1 MMSVVC
7 CSSLE
12 AQLLKAGIL
21 VLFADAS
28 ESSRGMPAHNKHS
41 VNISWI
47 NEKKWMRF
55 TDEILARFT
64 GKRDLFQKEGIGK
77 VSMDIY
83 PDCVLIYD

>member
-1 MMSVVC
+1 
-7 CSSLE
+7 
-12 AQLLKAGIL
+12 
-21 VLFADAS
+21 
-28 ESSRGMPAHNKHS
+28 
-41 VNISWI
+41 
-47 NEKKWMRF
+47 MRF